1 MWKWLLFGALV
12 GAALGLLGSSLDIL
26 VWTSMGCPPVL
37 IRRGWE
43 VSHIAMTV
51 FGGLVAG
58 LAYGTILAGFAEQC
72 WRRTAMLVLPL
83 TFLIAAGLYVAGA
96 LATIKIMHIAPWF
109 CTHVAVFVVALL
121 VGRLALG
128 SSADRSRNRLRG
140 SSKAHGGTPGES

>member
-26 VWTSMGCPPVL
+26 VWVSMGRPPIL

-83 TFLIAAGLYVAGA
+83 TFLIAVGLDIAGA
-96 LATIKIMHIAPWF
+96 LATIKIMHTAPWF
-109 CTHVAVFVVALL
+109 CTHAAVFAVALL
-121 VGRLALG
+121 VGRLAVG
-128 SSADRSRNRLRG
+128 SSAGRRRNQAR
-140 SSKAHGGTPGES
+140 ESQ